1 MMNLKRWS
9 MAAAL
14 YLVLTVSLS
23 LLVGWL
29 ERRLPVHGAGRG

>member
-1 MMNLKRWS
+1 MV
-9 MAAAL
+9 AAL
-14 YLVLTVSLS
+14 YLALTVSLS